1 MEAVLKSVRLEKQ
14 EAERKR
20 GETMAGSSLL
30 EALRDLVGWP
40 SFVPPPPLVNFL
52 HFFTFCHG
60 A

>member
-30 EALRDLVGWP
+30 EALRYLVGWP
-40 SFVPPPPLVNFL
+40 SFVPPPPPS
-52 HFFTFCHG
+52 
-60 A
+60 

>member
-40 SFVPPPPLVNFL
+40 S
-52 HFFTFCHG
+52 
-60 A
+60 